1 MTRISFY
8 VLKSIEPEQRQAFAC
23 RLAEK
28 IYHQGQQVYIHTEN
42 AAQSAA
48 LNDALWAIRPDSF
61 VPHEEIVPNA
71 DNNSPVLIGHN
82 EATPPRLMDVL
93 INLTDQQPLFFSQ
106 FERVAEI
113 IDDNAPVKQAGRE
126 RFQFYKQRG
135 YELDTFHI

>member
-42 AAQSAA
+42 ATESAA
-48 LNDALWAIRPDSF
+48 LDEALWAIRADSF
-61 VPHEEIVPNA
+61 VPHEQVKPDAE
-71 DNNSPVLIGHN
+71 NNSPVLIGHN
-82 EATPPRLMDVL
+82 ETTPPRLMNVL